1 MSAAMLIP
9 MLMAGTAVS
18 AGASILGG
26 LAAKRQG
33 DFEAKIARQ
42 NATIALQRSEAESVR
57 VARDRD
63 RRQGLLRA
71 TIGASG
77 VQLTGSPLD
86 LLAEEA
92 MEGEEARLAV
102 LFGGEGQARN
112 ERIRATAAKAR
123 GRAAL
128 IGGIGKGVGT
138 SLSLLGE
145 SKK

>member
-1 MSAAMLIP
+1 MSFL
-9 MLMAGTAVS
+9 GTIIS
-18 AGASILGG
+18 ATSSILGG
-26 LAAKRQG
+26 IAGNQQG

-57 VARDRD
+57 VARDRA

-102 LFGGEGQARN
+102 LFGGEAQARN

-128 IGGIGKGVGT
+128 NG
-138 SLSLLGE
+138 SLL
-145 SKK
+145 